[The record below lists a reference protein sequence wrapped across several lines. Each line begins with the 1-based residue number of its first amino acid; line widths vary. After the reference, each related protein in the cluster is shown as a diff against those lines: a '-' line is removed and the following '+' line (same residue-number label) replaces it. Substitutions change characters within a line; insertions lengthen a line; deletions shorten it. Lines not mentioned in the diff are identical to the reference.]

1 MNSRTGCERRLFIG
15 QNGKM
20 PNEFKQGEHIC
31 MVYDTA
37 DEQRSMAAHYVAD
50 GLRRGER
57 CLFVAESSAALE
69 QFRISL
75 RDAGI
80 DAEAAAGSGALI
92 EKTSAEVHLLDGTF
106 DCERMLNVLN
116 EAVETALNDG
126 FQGLRACGD
135 MSWLLEDASG
145 SGQVVAYEALLNQFF
160 QGVRAAGMCQYDRAR
175 LPVEMIDHAFAT
187 HSTAIV
193 NGQHEVNPFYRPSS
207 IAGRGV
213 TSR

>member
-1 MNSRTGCERRLFIG
+1 MS
-15 QNGKM
+15 
-20 PNEFKQGEHIC
+20 NEFNQGEHIC
-31 MVYDTA
+31 TVYDNA
-37 DEQRSMAAHYVAD
+37 DEQRSVAAHYLAD

-57 CLFVAESSAALE
+57 CLYVGESRAALE

-80 DAEAAAGSGALI
+80 DAEAAAGRGALI

-106 DCERMLNVLN
+106 ECERMLDVLN

-135 MSWLLEDASG
+135 MSWLLDDASG
-145 SGQVVAYEALLNQFF
+145 SDQVVAYEALLNQFF
-160 QGVRAAGMCQYDRAR
+160 QGVRAAGMCQYDRRR
-175 LPVEMIDHAFAT
+175 LPVEMIDHALAT

-193 NGQHEVNPFYRPSS
+193 NGQHQANPLYKPLSL
-207 IAGRGV
+207 AG
-213 TSR
+213 SRTP

>member
-1 MNSRTGCERRLFIG
+1 
-15 QNGKM
+15 M

-31 MVYDTA
+31 LVYDTQ
-37 DEQRSMAAHYVAD
+37 DEQRSVAARYLSD

-57 CLFVAESSAALE
+57 CLYVAESRAALE
-69 QFRISL
+69 LFHVSL
-75 RDAGI
+75 REAGI
-80 DAEAAAGSGALI
+80 DAEAYVGSGALI
-92 EKTSAEVHLLDGTF
+92 EKTSHEVHLLDGTF
-106 DCERMLNVLN
+106 DCERMLAVLN

-135 MSWLLEDASG
+135 MSWLLDDAPG

-175 LPVEMIDHAFAT
+175 LPVEMIDHALAT

-193 NGQHEVNPFYRPSS
+193 NGQHEVNPAYRPSS

-213 TSR
+213 TSL

>member
-1 MNSRTGCERRLFIG
+1 
-15 QNGKM
+15 M

-31 MVYDTA
+31 LVYDTL
-37 DEQRSMAAHYVAD
+37 DEQRSAAARYLSD

-57 CLFVAESSAALE
+57 CLYVAESRAALE

-75 RDAGI
+75 RNEGI
-80 DAEAAAGSGALI
+80 DTEAAAGSGALI
-92 EKTSAEVHLLDGTF
+92 EKTSHEVHLLDGTF
-106 DCERMLNVLN
+106 DCERMLAVLN

-135 MSWLLEDASG
+135 MSWLLDDAPG
-145 SGQVVAYEALLNQFF
+145 SDQVVAYEALLNQFF
-160 QGVRAAGMCQYDRAR
+160 QGVRAAGMCLYDRQR

-207 IAGRGV
+207 IAGRRV
-213 TSR
+213 TSL

>member
-1 MNSRTGCERRLFIG
+1 
-15 QNGKM
+15 M

-31 MVYDTA
+31 CVYDTA
-37 DEQRSMAAHYVAD
+37 DEQRSVAARYLAD

-57 CLFVAESSAALE
+57 CLYVADSRDALE

-75 RDAGI
+75 GEAGI

-92 EKTSAEVHLLDGTF
+92 EKTCAEVHLLDGTL
-106 DCERMLNVLN
+106 DCERMLNVLG
-116 EAVETALNDG
+116 EAVEAALNDG

-135 MSWLLEDASG
+135 MSWLLDHAPG
-145 SGQVVAYEALLNQFF
+145 SDQVVAYEALLNQFF
-160 QGVRAAGMCQYDRAR
+160 KGVRAGGMCLYDRQR

-193 NGQHEVNPFYRPSS
+193 NRQHQANPLYRPAS
-207 IAGRGV
+207 IAAR
-213 TSR
+213 SAARPSDLHWQRSEPPRRS